1 MSIEIIQNQQTVDII
16 RALQEKIY
24 QGNVTAGWWTNL
36 QTGELKE
43 KGNITEILAKMMLM
57 VSEIA
62 EACEGARKNLMDD
75 KLPHRKMIEVE
86 FADAIIRILD
96 TCGHEDLDVAGAIV
110 EKLAYNSIRADH
122 KIENRLTDGGKKA

>member
-1 MSIEIIQNQQTVDII
+1 MNIEMVKSL
-16 RALQEKIY
+16 RELQEEIY
-24 QGNVTAGWWTNL
+24 QGNVKAGWWTNL
-36 QTGELKE
+36 ITTEMKP
-43 KGNITEILAKMMLM
+43 KNDITEILAKMMLM

-96 TCGHEDLDVAGAIV
+96 TCGHEGLDVAGAIQ
-110 EKLAYNSIRADH
+110 EKLEYNATRLDH
-122 KIENRLTDGGKKA
+122 TLEHRLADGGKKA